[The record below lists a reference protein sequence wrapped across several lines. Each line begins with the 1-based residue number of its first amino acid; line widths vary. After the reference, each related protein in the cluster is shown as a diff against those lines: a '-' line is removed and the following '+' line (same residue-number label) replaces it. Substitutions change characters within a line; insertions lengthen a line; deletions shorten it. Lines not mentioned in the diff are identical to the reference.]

1 MLAEF
6 LHLVGIVGVTI
17 LACIFHGSVSRVLAP
32 WVVIVDRGTLD
43 FVSFLALLAL
53 GWLIVV
59 QFGVRALAKSFAGSQ
74 SGLSIPGL
82 GLLVGGVRGL
92 WWAGLALLVLLST
105 GVPYLARSIQE
116 RSLLS
121 PRLVTVSRATLAQL
135 VEWTARARADG
146 PLIPTLPPRQQEMP

>member
-17 LACIFHGSVSRVLAP
+17 LACTFHSSVTRVLAP
-32 WVVIVDRGTLD
+32 WVVVVDRDTLD
-43 FVSFLALLAL
+43 FISFLALLAL
-53 GWLIVV
+53 GWVIVV
-59 QFGVRALAKSFAGSQ
+59 QCGVRALAKSLAGNQ
-74 SGLSIPGL
+74 SGLSVPGL
-82 GLLVGGVRGL
+82 GLLVGGARGL

-121 PRLVTVSRATLAQL
+121 PRLVTVSRTTLARL
-135 VEWTARARADG
+135 VEWTAGARAEG
-146 PLIPTLPPRQQEMP
+146 PLIPPLPPRQQEMP